1 MGKKEIIMMG
11 DAAFLPN
18 AGAIVTT
25 FRSDDVTIDADETG
39 VEVEAKKER
48 NNPVPKS
55 VEFMRWGPTNDLPI
69 NILKQ
74 VYPSVQISSNVSYN
88 ATMTFGDGIMVM
100 KKIRD
105 KDGTVKYVEQLESEQ
120 PKAWDFIHMVNYP
133 NIAQEAANDLSVF
146 SQGNVALLF
155 NQKKELANMQY
166 LDQAYSRV
174 SKMKQGKI
182 LWHGYSYLWHKGSPE
197 DVSVSPLLDDA
208 APLQDIMVRLGLLPG
223 NSGTSKHD
231 GFYRYVLPVRMPIPG
246 RVYYPRSFW
255 WSIFDSGWNDI
266 MRMIPEAKKALMT
279 NKLHIAY
286 LVYINDRFWD
296 KLYEKERIT
305 DQEKQIARKKEFLQQ
320 LEDFLAGSKNAGK
333 AFISNFSYSLQK
345 GTEEK
350 DIMITPLS
358 KGDSKEG
365 GDWIDDNEEAT
376 NMACYA
382 MGVHPSLIGASP
394 GKNKSI
400 NGTEARELFIIKQAM
415 MRPVRE
421 KILLPLYIAKKIN
434 KWDPDLHFVI
444 PNIMLETLDKGTG
457 QTKQIGNQKV

>member
-1 MGKKEIIMMG
+1 MVG
-11 DAAFLPN
+11 DSAFLPN
-18 AGAIVTT
+18 SGAVVTT
-25 FRSDDVTIDADETG
+25 FRSDDITIDSDETG
-39 VEVEAKKER
+39 VQMTPKKEK
-48 NNPVPKS
+48 NNPVPKE
-55 VEFMRWGPTNDLPI
+55 VEFMRWGPSNDLPI

-74 VYPSVQISSNVSYN
+74 VYPSVQISSNVNFN
-88 ATMTFGDGIMVM
+88 ASMTFGDGIMLM
-100 KKIRD
+100 KKVRD
-105 KDGTVKYVEQLESEQ
+105 KDGTVKFVEQLESEQ
-120 PKAWDFIHMVNYP
+120 PAVWDFIHRVNYP
-133 NIAQEAANDLSVF
+133 GIAQEAANDLAVF
-146 SQGNVALLF
+146 SQGNVALNFSL
-155 NQKKELANMQY
+155 KKELVGMQY

-174 SKMKQGKI
+174 SKMKDGRIQ
-182 LWHGYSYLWHKGSPE
+182 WHGFSYSWHKGSPE
-197 DVSVSPLLDDA
+197 DVSVSALLDDS
-208 APLQDIMVRLGLLPG
+208 APLQDILVRLGMAPG
-223 NSGTSKHD
+223 SNGKSQHD
-231 GFYRYVLPVRMPIPG
+231 GFYRYVLPIRMPVPG

-286 LVYINDRFWD
+286 MVYISDRYWKEMF
-296 KLYEKERIT
+296 EKEKIT
-305 DQEKQIARKKEFLQQ
+305 DPEKQKERQKELLQQ
-320 LEDFLAGSKNAGK
+320 LEDFLSGAKNAGK
-333 AFISNFSYSLQK
+333 TIVIPFKFNIQK
-345 GTEEK
+345 GIEEK

-421 KILLPLYIAKKIN
+421 KILLPLYIAKKVN
-434 KWDPDLHFVI
+434 RWDPDLHFVI